1 MTTEQKNRLESLTE
15 PQQKYV
21 LDNLSTGVKELNAN
35 NLKSIEALKEVTDF
49 ENHAK
54 DLQANL
60 QECSNND
67 YNAMFDTLVAIAK
80 EEY

>member
-35 NLKSIEALKEVTDF
+35 NLKSIEALKSITDF
-49 ENHAK
+49 EENAK

-67 YNAMFDTLVAIAK
+67 YNAMFETLVAIAK

>member
-15 PQQKYV
+15 TQQNYV
-21 LDNLSTGVKELNAN
+21 LDNLRTGVKDLTAS
-35 NLKSIEALKEVTDF
+35 NLKSIEALKGIQDF

-60 QECSNND
+60 QECSNKD
-67 YNAMFDTLVAIAK
+67 YNLLFDTLVNIAK

>member
-1 MTTEQKNRLESLTE
+1 MTTEQKIRLESLTE
-15 PQQKYV
+15 TQQNYV
-21 LDNLSTGVKELNAN
+21 LENLKVGVKELNAN
-35 NLKSIEALKEVTDF
+35 NLKSIEALKNVTDF
-49 ENHAK
+49 ENHAT

-67 YNAMFDTLVAIAK
+67 YNSMFETLVAIAK